1 MTKQVAA
8 PILMTLF
15 ALTLI
20 GIAAR
25 LKPNPMGM
33 GTHEQLGLPSC
44 SFLIDY
50 GKPCPF
56 CGMTT
61 SYSHMVRGQ
70 VFQSIRTQPMG
81 ALLALVTLI
90 VPLYSGFVIVKKKP
104 FFPRWYYRRWPWFLL
119 GLGVLCLMSWV
130 YKIAA
135 YSASLPISI

>member
-1 MTKQVAA
+1 MVKQVAA

-15 ALTLI
+15 ALTLL
-20 GIAAR
+20 GIAAW

-44 SFLIDY
+44 SFLIHY

-70 VFQSIRTQPMG
+70 VLQSARTHPLG
-81 ALLALVTLI
+81 AILAFVTFL
-90 VPLYSGFVIVKKKP
+90 VPLYSGSVLVRRKP
-104 FFPRWYYRRWPWFLL
+104 FFPKLYYRRWPWLL
-119 GLGVLCLMSWV
+119 LALVVLCLLSWV

-135 YSASLPISI
+135 YSAILPKST

>member
-15 ALTLI
+15 ALILI
-20 GIAAR
+20 GIAAW
-25 LKPNPMGM
+25 LKPNPMGI

-44 SFLIDY
+44 SFLLDY

-61 SYSHMVRGQ
+61 SFSHMVRGQ
-70 VFQSIRTQPMG
+70 ILDSVKTQPFG
-81 ALLALVTLI
+81 AMFALMVLLVPAYSAFVLV
-90 VPLYSGFVIVKKKP
+90 KRKA
-104 FFPRWYYRRWPWFLL
+104 FFPKWYYRRWPWLLL
-119 GLGVLCLMSWV
+119 GLGVLCLLSWV

-135 YSASLPISI
+135 YSASMPKTI